1 MSCVRALEKDKKM
14 HKIEKTLIYRQKYI
28 AYFF

>member
-1 MSCVRALEKDKKM
+1 VH
-14 HKIEKTLIYRQKYI
+14 HKIRKGVKKQIIFIRQKYI